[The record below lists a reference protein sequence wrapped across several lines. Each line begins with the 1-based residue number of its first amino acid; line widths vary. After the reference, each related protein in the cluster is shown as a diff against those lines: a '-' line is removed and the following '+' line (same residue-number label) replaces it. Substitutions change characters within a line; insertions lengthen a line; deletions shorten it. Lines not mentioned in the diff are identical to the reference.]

1 MVQREHATPG
11 HGWQKG
17 RVRPLSDLGN
27 RTPET
32 HLQKANSLTK
42 EEVELKLKKNS
53 ERMFG
58 LMVIFIIK
66 W

>member
-32 HLQKANSLTK
+32 HLQKANFLTK
-42 EEVELKLKKNS
+42 EVELKLKKNS

>member
-11 HGWQKG
+11 HSWQKG
-17 RVRPLSDLGN
+17 RVSPLSDLGN

-32 HLQKANSLTK
+32 HLQKANFLTK
-42 EEVELKLKKNS
+42 EVELKLKKNS